1 MPVDNWLGLLNCSC
15 TWCTLAEGLILSIM
29 SLQICIGEHLYK
41 AIIGR
46 SDLHAWFFRYLF
58 LVEFF
63 KNKLSQM
70 FYKLLFLKKNR

>member
-46 SDLHAWFFRYLF
+46 SDLHALFFRYLI

-70 FYKLLFLKKNR
+70 FHKLLFLKKNR